1 MESRLDHVYR
11 SLLLTKFFTRGWGK
25 PDHLSQIIKLRKVLG
40 KRETNIQYIQTPAS
54 VIEITRE
61 EHKDDI
67 TYLTG
72 HFPSPTTQY
81 LEEDIIPS
89 EVRTSHFEA
98 VLPRSVISRSDP
110 IRPLV
115 LQFSGTGDHFYW
127 RRRSLMAVPMVK
139 ERGISSILIEN
150 PYYGLRRPRKQLR
163 SSLFYVSDLFVM
175 GAALILESQ
184 VLLAWARSHGFSP
197 LVCHGISM
205 GGHMAGLS
213 VGLNI
218 L

>member
-1 MESRLDHVYR
+1 
-11 SLLLTKFFTRGWGK
+11 
-25 PDHLSQIIKLRKVLG
+25 
-40 KRETNIQYIQTPAS
+40 
-54 VIEITRE
+54 
-61 EHKDDI
+61 
-67 TYLTG
+67 
-72 HFPSPTTQY
+72 
-81 LEEDIIPS
+81 
-89 EVRTSHFEA
+89 
-98 VLPRSVISRSDP
+98 
-110 IRPLV
+110 
-115 LQFSGTGDHFYW
+115 
-127 RRRSLMAVPMVK
+127 MAVPMVK

-213 VGLNI
+213 VGLNF
-218 L
+218 LL